1 MDLAALEIFR
11 AVAAEGSVTRAA
23 ERLGR
28 VQSNVTTRVQQLE
41 EQLGAPLFLREGR
54 RMLLTPAGESLRG
67 YADRLLALA
76 EEARQAVHPTYPS
89 GRLRL
94 GAMESTA
101 AARLPQP
108 LAQLHAQWPE
118 VELELSTGSSAPLTE
133 QVLAHTL
140 DAALVAWPLQGLAP
154 DAPLERTTVY
164 QESLLLALP
173 ADHPPVQ
180 GPADLQVH
188 TLAAFG
194 SGCTYRHLGEAWMQR
209 ALGSAPPTQGIGA
222 GLGTGKPLKVLELA
236 SYHAILAC
244 VAAGRCAGGTSR
256 RRASA
261 LRPAR
266 AGCAKTGLCLAG
278 ANGRKNLGLF
288 AGFAG
293 YPCLG
298 SYGIIGRYRQRC
310 AASGGFAAH
319 PTPPYCHRLC
329 P

>member
-76 EEARQAVHPTYPS
+76 EEARQAVHPTHPS

-108 LAQLHAQWPE
+108 LARLHAQWPE
-118 VELELSTGSSAPLTE
+118 VELELTTGASAPLAE

-173 ADHPPVQ
+173 ADHPPVHS
-180 GPADLQVH
+180 PADLQLH

-194 SGCTYRHLGEAWMQR
+194 TGCTYRHLGEAWMQQ
-209 ALGSAPPTQGIGA
+209 APGKAQSI
-222 GLGTGKPLKVLELA
+222 GTGKPPKVLELA

-244 VAAGRCAGGTSR
+244 VAAGRCAGVVPQAVWDLMRDPPALRLVPLQHCDTVLVR
-256 RRASA
+256 RRGYQSPA
-261 LRPAR
+261 LDALLDTLFSLRQGHGPAV
-266 AGCAKTGLCLAG
+266 
-278 ANGRKNLGLF
+278 
-288 AGFAG
+288 
-293 YPCLG
+293 
-298 SYGIIGRYRQRC
+298 
-310 AASGGFAAH
+310 
-319 PTPPYCHRLC
+319 PTWISST
-329 P
+329 